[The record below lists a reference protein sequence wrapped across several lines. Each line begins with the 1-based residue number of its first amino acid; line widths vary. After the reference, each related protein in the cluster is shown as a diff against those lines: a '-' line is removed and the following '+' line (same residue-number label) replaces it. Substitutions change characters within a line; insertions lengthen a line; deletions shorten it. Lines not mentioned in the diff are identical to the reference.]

1 MAKKKTRS
9 PRQAPSASEAHERRQ
24 QRLQARREAKAQA
37 LEAQRK
43 AQRRARWL
51 RIGGLAVGSVAV
63 LALLWRLAAPP
74 DTPDRIRGH
83 SVRKL
88 GESGTG
94 DHTTAPVRY
103 DSTPPTHGPH
113 EAQPAPCGVHPEPVP
128 EGNQV
133 HSLEHGAVGIQYRP
147 DLVEVDDIR
156 AIERLTRGFDSGVFS
171 APYPEMEPAIAV
183 SSWGELMELDSLD
196 MPAIREYIEVF
207 RGQGPED
214 VSCDNLVDDPFEPEE
229 EPAGRGGGG

>member
-1 MAKKKTRS
+1 MARKKTRS

-37 LEAQRK
+37 LEAR
-43 AQRRARWL
+43 RRAERRSRL
-51 RIGGLAVGSVAV
+51 VRIGLLAIGSVG
-63 LALLWRLAAPP
+63 LTLLVWRLTAPP

-83 SVRKL
+83 AVRKL
-88 GESGTG
+88 GESGAG
-94 DHTTAPVRY
+94 DHTTGPVRY

-128 EGNQV
+128 DGNQV

-147 DLVEVDDIR
+147 DLVEVEDIR
-156 AIERLTRGFDSGVFS
+156 RIERLTRGFESGVFS
-171 APYPEMEPAIAV
+171 APYPEMRSAIAV

-196 MPAIREYIEVF
+196 LPAIREYIEVF

-214 VSCDNLVDDPFEPEE
+214 VSCDNLVDDPFEPEGG
-229 EPAGRGGGG
+229 PAQQGEGG